1 MRLTNSGIISSVFA
15 NILEIYHSDSKRVW
29 GFMQRFIKPAVSF
42 EKCCRGIPI
51 SFVVAAV
58 VLCCGLTGAACFAEN
73 IPAPAEYTRDLTDQM
88 KGAKQY
94 HVAPG
99 EDTIP
104 NDKYGDDVRLGKK
117 IFTETYK
124 YGRRYVG
131 NDLSCANCHLQAG
144 RQPNAGPMWAA
155 YGMYPA
161 YREKT
166 DRSNSLEERIQQCFQ
181 FSMNGFA
188 PAQDAPE
195 LRALVAY
202 IHFLSKGVPIG
213 VEMPGRG
220 FPQVIRTG
228 SDPSPM
234 RGGDVYKAKCTT
246 CHGADGAGE
255 KKPGGGYTWPPL
267 WGMDSYNK
275 GAGMANN
282 DRLAG
287 FIKANMPLEQPWSL
301 TDQEALDVAAYIN
314 LQIRPFDPRKGLLK
328 GLFD

>member
-1 MRLTNSGIISSVFA
+1 
-15 NILEIYHSDSKRVW
+15 
-29 GFMQRFIKPAVSF
+29 MQRFIRPAASF
-42 EKCCRGIPI
+42 EKCCRVKPI
-51 SFVVAAV
+51 SLAVAAA
-58 VLCCGLTGAACFAEN
+58 VLCCGFPGTACFAEN
-73 IPAPAEYTRDLTDQM
+73 IPAPAEYTRDLADQM
-88 KGAKQY
+88 KGATQY
-94 HVAPG
+94 HVAPD

-124 YGRRYVG
+124 YGRRYTG

-188 PAQDAPE
+188 PALDAPE
-195 LRALVAY
+195 LRALVTY

-228 SDPSPM
+228 SDPSPT
-234 RGGDVYKAKCTT
+234 RGGDVYKAKCTS

-267 WGMDSYNK
+267 WGMDTYNK
-275 GAGMANN
+275 GAGMAKNAL
-282 DRLAG
+282 LAG
-287 FIKANMPLEQPWSL
+287 FIKANMPLGQPWSL